1 MKGLKHT
8 IELKINSIEGI
19 QVLDHKRDVSSNS
32 LRKLNKISAIISM
45 SRNKRTQTVG
55 ASMPLL
61 PAVGVDS
68 RCNDNSFRYKAIWDE
83 KDVTSQTMKI
93 ETNLHPIKSSGES
106 RRGRSRSRTR
116 EAAHNPDQKYES
128 KSFHLTVGLKRGE
141 EFIIFASSA
150 MKIDGPI
157 QNVQIRLPLK
167 PTGPTTQ
174 DNMNENTWYQQPLFF
189 KQDSARKFGIAHDAY
204 IGATISVN
212 NATTFYQLQLQN
224 MSQKVIDQD
233 ATAGQKNTNQNNELT
248 GPMPPQRMVE
258 RVVSDPVFQE
268 QNKMDPR
275 QTGNQH
281 MNTQMNM
288 HMNTQ
293 MNMQMANAK
302 QYAGHHGQQ
311 PSVPHNSNF
320 GGPHFRTPSGNHLHE
335 GSPRLLAGRPSNEI
349 HRHHSHGSQSH
360 GETHRSDGSKMN
372 IIHRP
377 PSYGSY
383 GDSHRSGGNGIPLKM
398 MQRVGSR
405 PPPPPGYN
413 SRQVMPSQEQ
423 RDDEVSGQRGRSRQT
438 HRGGRKNP
446 RDRSLEPSRR
456 SRSRGPERSNREPK
470 LKAASKPTT
479 AEAFGNLFHAL
490 DAVAKDMG
498 KDSSGSHSTSS
509 SPSGSSG
516 SGSRED
522 EDDYSSST
530 ESSAPPI
537 PKMLRTKDKSLSV
550 RDDLTENSYALS
562 LAEKR
567 GRRMRV

>member
-83 KDVTSQTMKI
+83 KDATSQTMKI

-116 EAAHNPDQKYES
+116 AAAHNPDQKYES

-167 PTGPTTQ
+167 PTGPTIQ

-233 ATAGQKNTNQNNELT
+233 ATAGQKNAKQNYELT
-248 GPMPPQRMVE
+248 GPMPPQRME

-275 QTGNQH
+275 QTGNPH
-281 MNTQMNM
+281 MNGNQ

-293 MNMQMANAK
+293 MNMQMANEK
-302 QYAGHHGQQ
+302 QYDGHHVHQ
-311 PSVPHNSNF
+311 PSGPHNSNF
-320 GGPHFRTPSGNHLHE
+320 GGPHFRTPSRNQLHE
-335 GSPRLLAGRPSNEI
+335 GSPRFLGRPSNEI
-349 HRHHSHGSQSH
+349 HRHHSYGSHSH

-372 IIHRP
+372 FIHRP

-383 GDSHRSGGNGIPLKM
+383 GGSHRSGGNGIPMKM

-405 PPPPPGYN
+405 PPPPPGHN
-413 SRQVMPSQEQ
+413 ARHVMPSQEQ

-438 HRGGRKNP
+438 HRGGRRNP

-456 SRSRGPERSNREPK
+456 SRSRGPERRNREPEFK
-470 LKAASKPTT
+470 TASKPTT

-490 DAVAKDMG
+490 DAVAKDMRG
-498 KDSSGSHSTSS
+498 DSSGSHSTSS

-516 SGSRED
+516 SGSGED

-537 PKMLRTKDKSLSV
+537 PKMLRAKDKSLSV